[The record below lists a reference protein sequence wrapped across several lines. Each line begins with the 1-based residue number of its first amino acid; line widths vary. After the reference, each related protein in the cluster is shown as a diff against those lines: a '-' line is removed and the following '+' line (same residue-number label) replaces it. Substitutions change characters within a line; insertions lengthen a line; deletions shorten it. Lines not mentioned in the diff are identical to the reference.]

1 MYYIYFP
8 YVLILSVAM
17 AALCH
22 QQEKNLW
29 WAAVVFFAPVTAPY
43 FIVKSEKQ
51 STGKWIALFIFTFA
65 LVLGTE
71 GFIWFTQYKQD
82 QYNKLNPVDRAA
94 VRITRVI
101 EANVSEMNQIMGALD
116 IRNTVASG
124 KKEIITSKA
133 SIKRAK
139 ILLRQSQKAT
149 NQFTVFVTDYGPYF
163 QKTRQNWILQL
174 RNFYKNKHM
183 IKYYTSTQQYLNEFE
198 RLLNY
203 VQTHFEQIRSR
214 KSQEMQNYDQYF
226 IRYRHGLN
234 IYQKYSDERM
244 KVQTVLIK
252 NYPELK
258 KYLPAGAQT
267 KAVSILD

>member
-17 AALCH
+17 AILCH
-22 QQEKNLW
+22 KQEKTLW
-29 WAAVVFFAPVTAPY
+29 WAVVVLFAPVTTPY

-51 STGKWIALFIFTFA
+51 PPGKWIALFIFTF
-65 LVLGTE
+65 LIVLGVE
-71 GFIWFTQYKQD
+71 GFIWFTQYKQN
-82 QYNKLNPVDRAA
+82 QFNKLNPVDRVA
-94 VRITRVI
+94 VRLTRVI
-101 EANVSEMNQIMGALD
+101 EANVAEMNEIMGALD

-124 KKEIITSKA
+124 KKEIVTSKA

-139 ILLRQSQKAT
+139 ILIRQSQKVT
-149 NQFTVFVTDYGPYF
+149 RQFIIFVTDYGPYF

-183 IKYYTSTQQYLNEFE
+183 VKYYTSTQQYLDEFE

-203 VQTHFEQIRSR
+203 TQAHFEQIKAR
-214 KSQEMQNYDQYF
+214 KSGEIQNYDQYF

-234 IYQKYSDERM
+234 IYQRYSDERM
-244 KVQTVLIK
+244 KVQIPLVK
-252 NYPELK
+252 KYPEVK
-258 KYLPAGAQT
+258 KYLPARAQT

>member
-8 YVLILSVAM
+8 YVLILAM
-17 AALCH
+17 TMAGICRK
-22 QQEKNLW
+22 QEKSLW
-29 WAAVVFFAPVTAPY
+29 WAVVVFFAPVTTPY

-51 STGKWIALFIFTFA
+51 PPGKWISLFVFTFL
-65 LVLGTE
+65 LVLGAE
-71 GFIWFTQYKQD
+71 GFIWFTEYKQ
-82 QYNKLNPVDRAA
+82 YRFNTLNPVDRTA

-101 EANVSEMNQIMGALD
+101 EANVAEMNEIMRVLD
-116 IRNTVASG
+116 VRNTVASG
-124 KKEIITSKA
+124 KREIVTSKA

-139 ILLRQSQKAT
+139 ILIRQSHKAT
-149 NQFTVFVTDYGPYF
+149 KQFIIFVTDYGPYF
-163 QKTRQNWILQL
+163 QKTRQEWVLQL

-183 IKYYTSTQQYLNEFE
+183 IKYYATTQQYLDEFE

-203 VQTHFEQIRSR
+203 VQAHFEQIRSR

-244 KVQTVLIK
+244 KVQTALIK
-252 NYPELK
+252 KYPELK
-258 KYLPAGAQT
+258 KYLPGRAQT
-267 KAVSILD
+267 KAVSILE